1 MAAPVLRALV
11 TGASAGLGAAF
22 ASTLAGRGVDL
33 VLVARREDRLRA
45 LADDLPVDVEV
56 LPADLTDRDQ
66 LATVETRLAADTD
79 PVDLL
84 VNDAGFGAYGPVA
97 GSDPD
102 RATAMIDVN
111 VGALTRLTHAVLPQ
125 LVERQ
130 VGGVINVGSTA
141 GFQPGPNGAVYGATK
156 AYVRW
161 FTEAL
166 HVELADE
173 DVHALLLAPGV
184 TTTEFQSVAEVP
196 DGAVPGP
203 LMMAPDTVVDAAL
216 RAFSRG
222 DAVCVPGVANRAA
235 AIGSQVVPSAVTR
248 RISGL
253 VHRRFAGR

>member
-1 MAAPVLRALV
+1 MTAPVLRALV

-22 ASTLAGRGVDL
+22 ASTLADRGVDL

-45 LADDLPVDVEV
+45 LADDLPVDVEI
-56 LPADLTDRDQ
+56 LPADLADRHQ
-66 LATVETRLAADTD
+66 LAAVEARLASRAD

-84 VNDAGFGAYGPVA
+84 VNDAGFGMYGPVA
-97 GSDPD
+97 ESDPD
-102 RATAMIDVN
+102 RSSAMIDVN
-111 VGALTRLTHAVLPQ
+111 VQALTRLTHAVLPQ
-125 LVERQ
+125 LLDRQ

-166 HVELADE
+166 HVELADA

-184 TTTEFQSVAEVP
+184 TATEFQSVAEVP
-196 DGAVPGP
+196 DGAIPGP
-203 LMMAPDTVVDAAL
+203 LMMDADAVVDAAL
-216 RAFSRG
+216 RAFARG
-222 DAVCVPGVANRAA
+222 DAVCVPGAANRVA
-235 AIGSQVVPSAVTR
+235 AIGAQVVPSAVTR

>member
-1 MAAPVLRALV
+1 MTAPVLRAMV

-22 ASTLAGRGVDL
+22 ASSLAERGVDL
-33 VLVARREDRLRA
+33 VLVARREDRLRSM
-45 LADDLPVDVEV
+45 ADELPVDVEV
-56 LPADLTDRDQ
+56 LPADLGDRDQ
-66 LATVETRLAADTD
+66 LATVEARLASPTD

-84 VNDAGFGAYGPVA
+84 VNDAGFGAYGTVA
-97 GSDPD
+97 ESDPD
-102 RATAMIDVN
+102 RSTTMIDVN

-125 LVERQ
+125 LLERQ

-173 DVHALLLAPGV
+173 DVQALLLAPGV
-184 TTTEFQSVAEVP
+184 TATEFQSVAEVP

-203 LMMAPDTVVDAAL
+203 LMMTPAPVVDAAL
-216 RAFSRG
+216 RAFARG
-222 DAVCVPGVANRAA
+222 DAVCIPGAANRVAA
-235 AIGSQVVPSAVTR
+235 LGAQVVPSAVTR

-253 VHRRFAGR
+253 VHRRFTGR